1 VCQRQALGPM
11 FHCLIPALPIGSH
24 P

>member
-1 VCQRQALGPM
+1 VRQRQALGPM